1 MSSRGGGLDWETAH
15 TLRRIAWLQGVP
27 LVVVVAA
34 MLPASQLAALSP
46 IYAVHK
52 PLAMDE
58 LLAQVR
64 QSLAQADLPGKCG
77 KEVPIP

>member
-1 MSSRGGGLDWETAH
+1 M
-15 TLRRIAWLQGVP
+15 RRIAWLQGVP
-27 LVVVVAA
+27 LVVIVAA

-52 PLAMDE
+52 PLALDE

-64 QSLAQADLPGKCG
+64 QSLAQAGLPGKCG
-77 KEVPIP
+77 REVPMP

>member
-1 MSSRGGGLDWETAH
+1 MV
-15 TLRRIAWLQGVP
+15 I
-27 LVVVVAA
+27 VAA

-46 IYAVHK
+46 ICAVHK
-52 PLAMDE
+52 PLALDE